1 MYIRALQISI
11 KCHDQEFGFK
21 TFFEKGLNI
30 IRGSNSSGK
39 STIINSLL
47 YSLGMEEL
55 VGGKNEGTLQYSVRD
70 YVEYEGSKH
79 FIAESNVSIEIEN
92 QSGSVA
98 TITRP
103 IKSQN
108 KNTKLAEIIRGPVLT
123 EKFIGTS
130 EFKFVHDQYSAIYEE
145 GFFTFLEEF
154 LGLSLPTIHDSSDKK
169 VKLYLQAI
177 FAALAVEQKRGWTDY
192 IANIPFYSVRDAR
205 IKVVEYL
212 LGTDVFE
219 QEATKAELD
228 KESETLSNEWNGL
241 VRKLTTQAAG
251 LGLKLEGLS
260 SKVSAPFE
268 PAHIEINKIVEGKAY
283 SIEHYITNLKGQH
296 AKLELKGNEFKDGTS
311 NKTVEDIAQK
321 TEEITSLTKHYENAV
336 SNLVIQKSTL
346 TNLSMIAKQAQD
358 ELISNQ
364 TAQKLR
370 NYGAEIGLSLSSDSC
385 PTCHQHVEDSLTNLN
400 EIGSKMDIET
410 NIRYLQSQATMLV
423 RQEAGLKETIQS
435 AEITVKDYGARLER
449 ARSILN
455 ALRNDATKGTTLSRA
470 IIKQQ
475 LFIELEIEKF
485 SKFTEEFKNSAKEFS
500 SLSDKL
506 KENQNKRKLLP
517 TEHYSSEDKRKIS
530 IFEKMF
536 RANAGAFDY
545 LSADIAD
552 IEFNYVSLLPYLA
565 KIELR
570 EIVDSPAEHKRKD
583 QLIKNG
589 SMVHNS
595 SASDFV
601 RLIWSYIL
609 ALYQTSSYP
618 TVKGNHPGVIILDEP
633 GQHSMATK
641 SQQALFKMLS
651 SAPGLQSIVAASFD
665 DYEAVFKEST
675 DGVKFKYIH
684 LGEKCITPRES
695 KKMEQ

>member
-11 KCHDQEFGFK
+11 RCHDQEFGFK
-21 TFFEKGLNI
+21 TSFDKGLNI

-79 FIAESNVSIEIEN
+79 FIAESSVSIEIEN
-92 QSGSVA
+92 QFGSIA

-103 IKSQN
+103 IKSNN
-108 KNTKLAEIIRGPVLT
+108 KNTKLAEVVRGPVLT
-123 EKFIGTS
+123 ERFDGPS
-130 EFKFVHDQYSAIYEE
+130 EFKFVHDQYSAVYDE
-145 GFFTFLEEF
+145 GFFSFLEKF
-154 LGLSLPTIHDSSDKK
+154 LGLSLPTVYDSNGRK
-169 VKLYLQAI
+169 VKLYLQAV

-192 IANIPFYSVRDAR
+192 VANIPFYSVRDAR

-219 QEATKAELD
+219 QEATRAELD
-228 KESETLSNEWNGL
+228 KESESLNEEWGSL
-241 VRKLTTQAAG
+241 VRKLSAQAAG
-251 LGLKLEGLS
+251 LGIKLDGLS
-260 SKVSAPFE
+260 SKISVPFE
-268 PAHIEINKIVEGKAY
+268 SANIELNKIVEGKVYAFDRY
-283 SIEHYITNLKGQH
+283 VANLERQYE
-296 AKLELKGNEFKDGTS
+296 KLELRGSEFKDGTS
-311 NKTVEDIAQK
+311 NKTVEDIAKK
-321 TEEITSLTKHYENAV
+321 TEEITSLTKQYEKSV
-336 SNLVIQKSTL
+336 SDLAIQKSTL
-346 TNLSMIAKQAQD
+346 VSLSIIAKQAQD
-358 ELISNQ
+358 ELVSNQ
-364 TAQKLR
+364 TVQKLR
-370 NYGAEIGLSLSSDSC
+370 NYGAEIGLSISSDSC
-385 PTCHQHVEDSLTNLN
+385 PTCHQHVEDSLTNLG
-400 EIGSKMDIET
+400 EVGSKMDIET
-410 NIRYLQSQATMLV
+410 NIRYLQSQATMLA
-423 RQEAGLKETIQS
+423 RQEAGLKLTIQD
-435 AEITVKDYGARLER
+435 AELSVKECGARLER

-455 ALRNDATKGTTLSRA
+455 ALRNDATKGITISRA

-485 SKFTEEFKNSAKEFS
+485 KKFFEDFS
-500 SLSDKL
+500 SSMKDLSLLSDKL
-506 KENQNKRKLLP
+506 KENQSKRKLLP
-517 TEHYSSEDKRKIS
+517 MEHYSSEDKRKIS

-536 RANAGAFDY
+536 RANAGTFDY

-570 EIVDSPAEHKRKD
+570 EIVDSPAEQKRKD

-609 ALYQTSSYP
+609 ALYQASSYP
-618 TVKGNHPGVIILDEP
+618 TVKGNHPGIIILDEP

-684 LGEKCITPRES
+684 LGEKCITPS
-695 KKMEQ
+695 KSTRDE

>member
-1 MYIRALQISI
+1 MLIRALQISI
-11 KCHDQEFGFK
+11 KCHDQDFGFK

-55 VGGKNEGTLQYSVRD
+55 VGAKSERTLQYSVRD

-79 FIAESNVSIEIEN
+79 FIVESSVSIEIEN
-92 QSGSVA
+92 RSGNIV

-103 IKSQN
+103 IKSQHQ
-108 KNTKLAEIIRGPVLT
+108 NTKLAKITQGPVLT
-123 EKFIGTS
+123 QNFSGPS
-130 EFKFVHDQYSAIYEE
+130 QFKFVHDQYSAIYEE
-145 GFFTFLEEF
+145 GFFTFLEKF
-154 LGLSLPTIHDSSDKK
+154 LGLNLPTVYDSNGKK

-219 QEATKAELD
+219 QEAKKAELD
-228 KESETLSNEWNGL
+228 KESEIISNEWSSL
-241 VRKLTTQAAG
+241 AKKITAQASG
-251 LGLKLEGLS
+251 LGLKLDGLS
-260 SKVSAPFE
+260 SKIPIPFE
-268 PAHIEINKIVEGKAY
+268 PN
-283 SIEHYITNLKGQH
+283 
-296 AKLELKGNEFKDGTS
+296 KLELNKIIEGKTYTIQYYVENLKNQHKKLEIKGNEFKDGTS
-311 NKTVEDIAQK
+311 NKTIEDIAQK
-321 TEEITSLTKHYENAV
+321 TEEIASLTNSYEKAV
-336 SNLVIQKSTL
+336 SNLAIQKATL
-346 TNLSMIAKQAQD
+346 ASLSIMAKQAQD
-358 ELISNQ
+358 ELTSNQ

-370 NYGAEIGLSLSSDSC
+370 NYGAEIGLSISSDSC
-385 PTCHQHVEDSLTNLN
+385 PTCHQHIEDSLTNLS
-400 EIGSKMDIET
+400 EVGSKMDIET
-410 NIRYLQSQATMLV
+410 NIRYLQSQATMLS
-423 RQEAGLKETIQS
+423 RQEAGLKQTIQD
-435 AEITVKDYGARLER
+435 AELAVSEYGARLER
-449 ARSILN
+449 ARSVLN
-455 ALRNDATKGTTLSRA
+455 SLRNDATKGTTLSRA

-485 SKFTEEFKNSAKEFS
+485 QKFNEEFLSTLKEFS

-506 KENQNKRKLLP
+506 KDNQSKRKSLP

-545 LSADIAD
+545 LSADISD
-552 IEFNYVSLLPYLA
+552 IEFNYVNLLPYLA

-570 EIVDSPAEHKRKD
+570 EIIDSPAEQKRKD
-583 QLIKNG
+583 QLVKNG
-589 SMVHNS
+589 SMAHNS

-618 TVKGNHPGVIILDEP
+618 TVKGNHPGIIILDEP

-675 DGVKFKYIH
+675 DGVKFKYIQ
-684 LGEKCITPRES
+684 LGEKCITPS
-695 KKMEQ
+695 KSTETD

>member
-21 TFFEKGLNI
+21 TFFERGLNI

-39 STIINSLL
+39 STIVNSLL

-79 FIAESNVSIEIEN
+79 FIVESSVSIEIEN
-92 QSGSVA
+92 KLGSIA
-98 TITRP
+98 TIIRP

-123 EKFIGTS
+123 ENFSGPS
-130 EFKFVHDQYSAIYEE
+130 EFKFVHDQYSAVYVE
-145 GFFTFLEEF
+145 GFFTFLEGF
-154 LGLSLPTIHDSSDKK
+154 LGLSLPTVYDSNGKK
-169 VKLYLQAI
+169 IKLYLQAV
-177 FAALAVEQKRGWTDY
+177 FAAFAVEQKRGWTDY

-212 LGTDVFE
+212 LGTEVFE
-219 QEATKAELD
+219 QEATRAELD
-228 KESETLSNEWNGL
+228 KESETLSNEWSSL
-241 VRKLTTQAAG
+241 VRKLTVQAAG
-251 LGLKLEGLS
+251 LGLKLDGLS
-260 SKVSAPFE
+260 SKILVPFE
-268 PAHIEINKIVEGKAY
+268 PANIEVNKVVEGKAY
-283 SIEHYITNLKGQH
+283 PIERYVANLRGQYV
-296 AKLELKGNEFKDGTS
+296 KLEIKGGEFKDGVS
-311 NKTVEDIAQK
+311 NKTIEDIAQK
-321 TEEITSLTKHYENAV
+321 TEEITSLTKFYEKAV
-336 SNLVIQKSTL
+336 SDLAIQKTTLATLST
-346 TNLSMIAKQAQD
+346 IAKQAQD

-370 NYGAEIGLSLSSDSC
+370 SYGAEIGLSISSDSC
-385 PTCHQHVEDSLTNLN
+385 PTCHQHVEDSLTNLS
-400 EIGSKMDIET
+400 EVGSKMDIET
-410 NIRYLQSQATMLV
+410 NIRYLQSQAAMLA
-423 RQEAGLKETIQS
+423 RQEAGLKQTIQD
-435 AEITVKDYGARLER
+435 AELTVKEYGARLER

-485 SKFTEEFKNSAKEFS
+485 NKFVEEFSNSIKDFS
-500 SLSDKL
+500 SLSNKL
-506 KENQNKRKLLP
+506 KDNQYKRKSLP

-536 RANAGAFDY
+536 RANAGTFDY

-552 IEFNYVSLLPYLA
+552 IEFSYVSLLPYLA

-570 EIVDSPAEHKRKD
+570 EIVDSPAEQKRKD

-618 TVKGNHPGVIILDEP
+618 TVQGNHPGVIILDEP

-651 SAPGLQSIVAASFD
+651 AAPGLQSIVAASFD

-684 LGEKCITPRES
+684 LGEKCITPYKSTAVE
-695 KKMEQ
+695 

>member
-11 KCHDQEFGFK
+11 KCHNQEFGFK
-21 TFFEKGLNI
+21 TSFEKGLNI

-39 STIINSLL
+39 STIVNSLL

-55 VGGKNEGTLQYSVRD
+55 VGGKNESALQYSVRD

-79 FIAESNVSIEIEN
+79 FIAESSVSIEIEN
-92 QSGSVA
+92 QLGNIA

-108 KNTKLAEIIRGPVLT
+108 KNTKLAEIVKGPVLT
-123 EKFIGTS
+123 ENFQGAP

-145 GFFTFLEEF
+145 GFFTFLEKF
-154 LGLSLPTIHDSSDKK
+154 LGLSLPTVYDSNGKK
-169 VKLYLQAI
+169 VKLYLQAV

-228 KESETLSNEWNGL
+228 KDSETLSNEWNGL
-241 VRKLTTQAAG
+241 VRKLTAQAAD
-251 LGLKLEGLS
+251 LGLKLDGLN
-260 SKVSAPFE
+260 SKISVPFD
-268 PAHIEINKIVEGKAY
+268 PANIEANKIVEGKSY
-283 SIEHYITNLKGQH
+283 SIEHYIDNLKSQH
-296 AKLELKGNEFKDGTS
+296 SKLEIKGNEFKDGTS
-311 NKTVEDIAQK
+311 NKTIEDITKK
-321 TEEITSLTKHYENAV
+321 TEEITSLAKHYEKAV
-336 SNLVIQKSTL
+336 SDLAIQKSTL
-346 TNLSMIAKQAQD
+346 ASLSTIAKQAQD

-370 NYGAEIGLSLSSDSC
+370 NYGAEIGLSISSDSC
-385 PTCHQHVEDSLTNLN
+385 PTCHQHVEDSLTNLS
-400 EIGSKMDIET
+400 EVGSKMDIET
-410 NIRYLQSQATMLV
+410 NIRYLQSQATMLT
-423 RQEAGLKETIQS
+423 RQEAGLKQTIQD
-435 AEITVKDYGARLER
+435 AELTVKDYGARLER

-485 SKFTEEFKNSAKEFS
+485 SKFTDELSKSIKVFS

-506 KENQNKRKLLP
+506 KDNQSKRKLLP

-570 EIVDSPAEHKRKD
+570 EIVDSPAEQKRKG

-609 ALYQTSSYP
+609 ALYQASSYP
-618 TVKGNHPGVIILDEP
+618 TVKGNHPGIIILDEP

-641 SQQALFKMLS
+641 SQQALFRMLS

-684 LGEKCITPRES
+684 LGEKCITPS
-695 KKMEQ
+695 KPTTTE